1 MYRQKL
7 LDLRSKLAYASK
19 GEHSWSFS
27 DRELRDLLLKK
38 PRTIEELTSIKGF
51 PKNGKRVNSFGKQ
64 ILEIFNSP
72 DRIQDFNIHV
82 NKQGNLE
89 VTTVLARSNSFTK
102 R

>member
-1 MYRQKL
+1 MYKQKL

-19 GEHSWSFS
+19 REHSWSFS

-38 PRTIEELTSIKGF
+38 PKTMEELTSIKGF

-82 NKQGNLE
+82 DKQGNLE
-89 VTTVLARSNSFTK
+89 VTTVLTRSNSFTHK
-102 R
+102 